1 MRIIK
6 FEKDIK
12 LILNQLLLNQLIVCV
27 KNASPNEACGLL
39 FGEVK
44 EIVHNGEYQYHFRG
58 KKFSCIESNQKS
70 PVAFLM
76 KNLEE
81 LNRIFQEAFQKDN
94 LRLIS
99 IFHSHPGGTYPS
111 ETDFTNMRF
120 LDNCGNKAFK
130 NQIWAIMNVRNM
142 KLNGY
147 ILFNNEF
154 MQIEVKIKNSKT

>member
-1 MRIIK
+1 M
-6 FEKDIK
+6 
-12 LILNQLLLNQLIVCV
+12 ILNHILFNQLIECV
-27 KNASPNEACGLL
+27 KSASPNEACGLL
-39 FGEVK
+39 FGDVK
-44 EIVHNGEYQYHFRG
+44 EIDYKGEYQYQYVG
-58 KKFSCIESNQKS
+58 KKFNCIESNQKS

-76 KNLEE
+76 NNLEE
-81 LNRIFQEAFQKDN
+81 LNRIFHDAFQKYK

-111 ETDFTNMRF
+111 EIDFSNMRF

-130 NQIWAIMNVRNM
+130 NQIWAIMNARNM

-154 MQIEVKIKNSKT
+154 MQIEVEIKNSKT

>member
-12 LILNQLLLNQLIVCV
+12 LILNQKLLNQLIECV
-27 KNASPNEACGLL
+27 KKASPNEACGLL

-44 EIVHNGEYQYHFRG
+44 EINHNDKYQYHFIG
-58 KKFSCIESNQKS
+58 KKFSCIESSQKS

-76 KNLEE
+76 NNLEE

-111 ETDFTNMRF
+111 ETDFTNMRS

-130 NQIWAIMNVRNM
+130 NQIWAIMNARNK

-147 ILFNNEF
+147 ILFNGEF
-154 MQIEVKIKNSKT
+154 MQIEVEIKNS

>member
-1 MRIIK
+1 MRTIK

-12 LILNQLLLNQLIVCV
+12 LILNNILFNQLIECV
-27 KNASPNEACGLL
+27 KSASPNEACGLV
-39 FGEVK
+39 FGDVK
-44 EIVHNGEYQYHFRG
+44 EIDYKGEYQYHYVG
-58 KKFSCIESNQKS
+58 KKFNCIESNQNS

-76 KNLEE
+76 NNLEE
-81 LNRIFQEAFQKDN
+81 LNQIFQEAFQKHN

-120 LDNCGNKAFK
+120 LDNCGNNAFK
-130 NQIWAIMNVRNM
+130 NQIWVIMNARNK

-147 ILFNNEF
+147 ILFKDKF
-154 MQIEVKIKNSKT
+154 MQVEVKIKN